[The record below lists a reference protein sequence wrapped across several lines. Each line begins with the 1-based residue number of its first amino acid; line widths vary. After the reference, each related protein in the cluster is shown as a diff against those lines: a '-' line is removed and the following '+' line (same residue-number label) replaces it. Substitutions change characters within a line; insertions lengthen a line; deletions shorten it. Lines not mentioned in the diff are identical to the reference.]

1 MFLNSNGTEDDVNEE
16 LKGFLRLM
24 NGEEPADEFC
34 REVQESVEKAKMN
47 PEVRRGFMEWEMQRK
62 MEQAVYYDR
71 GVEKGREEGREEGL
85 KTGLEKGREEGMFRT
100 LVSLVQDQLLP
111 LSEAAKRL
119 RMTEDEFRALL

>member
-34 REVQESVEKAKMN
+34 REVQ
-47 PEVRRGFMEWEMQRK
+47 
-62 MEQAVYYDR
+62 
-71 GVEKGREEGREEGL
+71 
-85 KTGLEKGREEGMFRT
+85 
-100 LVSLVQDQLLP
+100 DQLLP